1 VAGSFRKGQL
11 TLWLVASLV
20 LVGALTVPASATAL
34 ATGITTGGA
43 PAAVPTE
50 AHSGSSTRVLSLV
63 PEPSGTPDGCVVAD
77 LLDPYPQM
85 VEGHF
90 AFQGNLYSL
99 PSGAVGTSTLCYHP
113 RDGTLT
119 DRTQF
124 VTLPGAPQ
132 HGVLGYPE
140 AILGQNIYGGYSG
153 SGNSIL
159 PLPNDRFGNLTSHD
173 VWITLDYRVQAR
185 GNSPYDFALDDWFS
199 ASEANSGSTGNVGDR
214 IEVMVWFSNDIG
226 MYLSQKKVDIPT
238 YLDGTT
244 APGTWYRDDLCMGS
258 QDITFDYLYA
268 PNGQT
273 PGYGMRSAR
282 LAVNIT
288 AILANVASVI
298 SGGACWAPKG
308 TSVSS
313 FYADNFPIGAEF
325 YPTTSDTARVDWR
338 ISELCYTLVV
348 GRASAGSVSCHPNGG
363 SDSSSPDTAADAQGV
378 LPFPPATA
386 RREAVTLPP
395 LVRWASSTFG

>member
-11 TLWLVASLV
+11 TLWLVTSLV
-20 LVGALTVPASATAL
+20 LVGALTVPASAMAV
-34 ATGITTGGA
+34 ASGVPSGGA
-43 PAAVPTE
+43 IAGVPTD
-50 AHSGSSTRVLSLV
+50 ANSGASTKVLSLV

-99 PSGAVGTSTLCYHP
+99 PSGAVGTSTLCYHA

-119 DRTQF
+119 DKTNF
-124 VTLPGAPQ
+124 ATLPGAPQ

-153 SGNSIL
+153 SGNSVL

-173 VWITLDYRVQAR
+173 VWITLDYRVHAR

-226 MYLSQKKVDIPT
+226 MYLSQNKVDIPT
-238 YLDGTT
+238 YLDGST
-244 APGTWYRDDLCMGS
+244 APGTWYRDDLCMGT

-273 PGYGMRSAR
+273 PGYGMRTAR
-282 LAVNIT
+282 MAVNMT
-288 AILANVASVI
+288 AILDNVASVI
-298 SGGACWAPKG
+298 SGGACWASKG
-308 TSVSS
+308 TSVSL

-325 YPTTSDTARVDWR
+325 YPTTSDTAQVDWR
-338 ISELCYTLVV
+338 ISELCYSMVA
-348 GRASAGSVSCHPNGG
+348 GRVSAGDVSCHPSGG
-363 SDSSSPDTAADAQGV
+363 SAATSNTAGASGPGL
-378 LPFPPATA
+378 LPLPPAMA
-386 RREAVTLPP
+386 RREAGKFPP
-395 LVRWASSTFG
+395 LVRWESNLWG